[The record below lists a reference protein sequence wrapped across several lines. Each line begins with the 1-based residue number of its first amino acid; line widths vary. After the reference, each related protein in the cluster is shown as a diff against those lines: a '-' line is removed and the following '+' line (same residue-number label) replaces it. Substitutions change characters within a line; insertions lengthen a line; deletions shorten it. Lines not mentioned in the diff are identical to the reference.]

1 MKILVTGAKGFIGK
15 NLVAEL
21 YNRGYE
27 ELYLCD
33 IETTDSQLETYCED
47 CKFVFNLAGIN
58 RPKNSEEFMQGNF
71 CFATKLM
78 NALKIKNNKCPIM
91 NASSVQA
98 LLDNPY
104 GKSKKAG
111 EDALQLFGEETG
123 ASIYTY
129 RFQNVFGKWGK
140 PNYNSVIATFCYN
153 ITRNLPIQVNDENV
167 SLTFVY
173 IDDILEELI
182 ACLRGNAN
190 LAEDGF
196 CYVPCVHETTLE
208 EIVKLLYSFKD
219 SRTSLTL
226 PNLKADSF
234 EKKLYSTYLSYL
246 PKDKF
251 IYPLEMHIDERGS
264 FTEMI
269 RTEING
275 QFSVNISKPGVVKG
289 NHWHHTK
296 NEKFIVVSGTA
307 LFQFRQYGENEII
320 EYRVSSKKM
329 EVVDIPP
336 GYTHNIINE
345 GDTDLVIFIWS
356 NECFDKNMPDT
367 IFEEVKKYE

>member
-58 RPKNSEEFMQGNF
+58 RPQNLEEFMQGNF
-71 CFATKLM
+71 GFATKLM
-78 NALKIKNNKCPIM
+78 NTLKIKNNKCPIM
-91 NASSVQA
+91 NASSIQA

-111 EDALQLFGEETG
+111 EDALRLFGKETG

-129 RFQNVFGKWGK
+129 RFQNAFGKWGK

-153 ITRNLPIQVNDENV
+153 ITRNLSIQVNDEND
-167 SLTFVY
+167 SLSFVY

-345 GDTDLVIFIWS
+345 GDADLVIFIWS
-356 NECFDKNMPDT
+356 NECFDENEPDT